1 MLVLICA
8 KCMHQFFS
16 FFINTVTIQKT
27 ISIMK
32 IMNVCYNR
40 CNMDLTLIL
49 SRNYCFVGLFFVCLL
64 VSSIWAEE
72 LNK

>member
-16 FFINTVTIQKT
+16 FFINIVTIQKT

-32 IMNVCYNR
+32 IVNVCYNR

-49 SRNYCFVGLFFVCLL
+49 SRNYCL
-64 VSSIWAEE
+64 VLICYI
-72 LNK
+72 

>member
-49 SRNYCFVGLFFVCLL
+49 SRNYCL
-64 VSSIWAEE
+64 VLICYI
-72 LNK
+72 

>member
-16 FFINTVTIQKT
+16 VFINTVTIQKT